1 MPLAFSFAGVYL
13 PGAALLLVAL
23 IPVFAVI
30 DRLLLIA
37 GWYRWLWHPSLFR
50 MALMIGL
57 YALAIIQLVG

>member
-13 PGAALLLVAL
+13 PGAALLLFTL
-23 IPVFAVI
+23 IPLFIVI
-30 DRLLLIA
+30 DRILLVA

-50 MALMIGL
+50 MALMMGL

>member
-13 PGAALLLVAL
+13 PGAALLLIAL
-23 IPVFAVI
+23 IPFFIVI
-30 DRLLLIA
+30 DRMLVVM

-50 MALMIGL
+50 MALMISL